1 MQASRI
7 AANGEFMANDERP
20 VLIYTTFPSL
30 DDAKRVGDALVA
42 ARLAAC
48 VNMFPGMI
56 SIFEWQGAR
65 EEASE
70 VAMIIK
76 TRRSLTEAVLAETK
90 RLHPYELPALL
101 VLPTEGR
108 QRRILRLDR
117 EPDGATGPQMSGE
130 AFVLAIDQGTTSTRA
145 ILFDRD
151 GRARATAQVPLTQ
164 IYPAPGQVEHDPEE
178 IWRAVLQVGNAVLGE
193 VGPRSVVAIGI
204 TNQRETTVVWERA
217 TGKPLANAIVWQD
230 RRTADL
236 CAELAHEGWGAH
248 VAEATGLVIDPYF
261 SATKLAWLLRNVPDL
276 DVRAEAGEVCFGT
289 IDSFLLFRLTGG
301 RLHATDATN
310 AARTKLYDIRSGQWD
325 ERLLDRLGVPRAMLP
340 EVRDSQGD
348 FGETERE
355 HFGASIPIRGVA
367 GDQQA
372 AAYGQACFRPGMLKA
387 TYGTGCFV
395 LANTGAEKVA
405 SATRMLSTIFHQ
417 LEGRR
422 TYALEG
428 AIFMAGATV
437 QWLRDSLGLIA
448 TAAESEVLAR
458 QADPKARVYL
468 VPAFQGLG
476 APFWD
481 ANAKAAILGMTRAA
495 SKADL
500 VAAGLEAVAFQTRD
514 LLTAMRQDMA
524 VSSHPGARQP
534 CGSMAA

>member
-1 MQASRI
+1 
-7 AANGEFMANDERP
+7 
-20 VLIYTTFPSL
+20 
-30 DDAKRVGDALVA
+30 
-42 ARLAAC
+42 
-48 VNMFPGMI
+48 
-56 SIFEWQGAR
+56 
-65 EEASE
+65 
-70 VAMIIK
+70 
-76 TRRSLTEAVLAETK
+76 
-90 RLHPYELPALL
+90 
-101 VLPTEGR
+101 
-108 QRRILRLDR
+108 
-117 EPDGATGPQMSGE
+117 MSGE

-145 ILFDRD
+145 ILFDRE

-178 IWRAVLQVGNAVLGE
+178 IWQAVLHVGREALAAVGAN
-193 VGPRSVVAIGI
+193 SVLAIGI
-204 TNQRETTVVWERA
+204 TNQRETTLVWERA

-230 RRTADL
+230 RRTAEL
-236 CAELAHEGWGAH
+236 CAELAQEGWSAH

-261 SATKLAWLLRNVPDL
+261 SATKLAWLLKNVPDL
-276 DVRAEAGEVCFGT
+276 AARAEAGEVCFGT

-325 ERLLDRLGVPRAMLP
+325 ERLLGRLGVPRAMLP
-340 EVRDSQGD
+340 ELRDSQSD
-348 FGETERE
+348 FGATHPA
-355 HFGASIPIRGVA
+355 HFGVSIPISGVA

-395 LANTGAEKVA
+395 LANTGATKVA
-405 SATRMLSTIFHQ
+405 SATRMLSTVFHQ

-437 QWLRDSLGLIA
+437 QWLRDNLGLIA
-448 TAAESEVLAR
+448 TAAESEALAR
-458 QADPKARVYL
+458 AADPKAQVYL

-481 ANAKAAILGMTRAA
+481 ANAKGAILGLTRAA
-495 SKADL
+495 SKADI
-500 VAAGLEAVAFQTRD
+500 VAAGLEAVAFQSRD

-524 VSSHPGARQP
+524 VSGIPAPSALRVDGGMTANAWLMQRLADILGQRIEVALNPETTALGAAYHAGQHAGFFGDMDRLERAWLP
-534 CGSMAA
+534 ARAFEPSMTETEREARYGGWLDAVARVRSDGA

>member
-1 MQASRI
+1 M
-7 AANGEFMANDERP
+7 
-20 VLIYTTFPSL
+20 
-30 DDAKRVGDALVA
+30 
-42 ARLAAC
+42 
-48 VNMFPGMI
+48 
-56 SIFEWQGAR
+56 
-65 EEASE
+65 SE
-70 VAMIIK
+70 
-76 TRRSLTEAVLAETK
+76 
-90 RLHPYELPALL
+90 
-101 VLPTEGR
+101 
-108 QRRILRLDR
+108 Q
-117 EPDGATGPQMSGE
+117 

-145 ILFDRD
+145 ILFDHE
-151 GRARATAQVPLTQ
+151 GRAHATAQIPLTQ

-178 IWRAVLQVGNAVLGE
+178 IWRSVLHVGRTVLGE
-193 VGPRSVVAIGI
+193 AGAKAAVAIGI

-217 TGKPLANAIVWQD
+217 TGRPLANAIVWQD
-230 RRTADL
+230 RRTAGL
-236 CAELAHEGWGAH
+236 CAELDHEGWAAH

-276 DVRAEAGEVCFGT
+276 DARAEAGEVCFGT

-301 RLHATDATN
+301 KLHATDATN
-310 AARTKLYDIRSGQWD
+310 AARTKLYDIRSGAWD
-325 ERLLDRLGVPRAMLP
+325 ARLLERLGVPRAMLP
-340 EVRDSQGD
+340 EVRDSQSD
-348 FGETERE
+348 FGRAEED
-355 HFGASIPIRGVA
+355 HFGAPIPIRGVA

-372 AAYGQACFRPGMLKA
+372 AAYGQACFKPGMLKA

-395 LANTGAEKVA
+395 LANTGDEKVA

-417 LEGRR
+417 LDGKR

-437 QWLRDSLGLIA
+437 QWLRDSLGLIGS
-448 TAAESEVLAR
+448 AAESEVLA
-458 QADPKARVYL
+458 QEADPKARVYL

-481 ANAKAAILGMTRAA
+481 AGAKAAILGLTRAA

-524 VSSHPGARQP
+524 VSGIPSPFALRVDGGMTANAWFLQRLADILGQRIEVARNPETTALGAAYHAGQAVGFFGDAGELEKGWAPAKAFEPKMTEAERETRYA
-534 CGSMAA
+534 GWLDAVARVRSDGDSSERAG